1 MSAEPWEDGWWANA
15 QRAPSPHWDDRP
27 PGSAVELIVIHAI
40 SLPPDRF
47 GTGEVQRFFQG
58 LLDFA
63 ADPYYAQLREL
74 RVSAHFFIERTG
86 KIWQHV
92 PTDGRAWHAG
102 VSAWRGRS
110 ACNDFSIGIE
120 LEGNAVEP
128 FAELQYHSLNGLL
141 GALRQ
146 RYPTLAGDA
155 IAGHSEVAP
164 GRKWDPGP
172 QFDWQRL
179 EHFRHD

>member
-1 MSAEPWEDGWWANA
+1 LSGLGWAEGWWDLAA
-15 QRAPSPHWDDRP
+15 RAPSPHWDDRP
-27 PGSAVELIVIHAI
+27 VGAQVELVVLHAI

-58 LLDFA
+58 LLDWDA
-63 ADPYYAQLREL
+63 HPYYAQLREL
-74 RVSAHFFIERTG
+74 RVSAHFFIERDG

-92 PTDGRAWHAG
+92 PVQGRAWHAG
-102 VSAWRGRS
+102 VSAWRGRP

-120 LEGNAVEP
+120 LEGNAMES
-128 FAELQYHSLNGLL
+128 FADRQYDRLNILL
-141 GALRQ
+141 AALRQ
-146 RYPTLAGDA
+146 YYPALAEDA
-155 IAGHSEVAP
+155 IAGHSEIAP